1 MRLPMPPNRLA
12 ALGAVGATG
21 GLVLL
26 YLLFVWLGI
35 RHPETGGMDATHG
48 IVMWISLGVLF
59 LALIALHLAMA
70 HQLWHAPAVVP
81 TLSRTTTVATTTT
94 ATTGGTTATTTVRR

>member
-1 MRLPMPPNRLA
+1 MRLPMPFTKLA

-35 RHPETGGMDATHG
+35 RQPETAGMDAAHG
-48 IVMWISLGVLF
+48 QVLWISLGVLF

-70 HQLWHAPAVVP
+70 HQLWHAPP
-81 TLSRTTTVATTTT
+81 PRDETT
-94 ATTGGTTATTTVRR
+94 R

>member
-1 MRLPMPPNRLA
+1 MRLPMPINRLA

-26 YLLFVWLGI
+26 FLLFVWLGI
-35 RHPETGGMDATHG
+35 RHPETAGIDLAHG
-48 IVMWISLGVLF
+48 AVLWISLGVLF

-70 HQLWHAPAVVP
+70 HQLWHAPPPPSAM
-81 TLSRTTTVATTTT
+81 TASTTTT
-94 ATTGGTTATTTVRR
+94 AAERR